1 MGLFQKIFQPKIEVK
16 GIDNL
21 ITDCSASVLDGDI
34 GFLFNGLYEDN
45 ILLNQGIASN
55 PDVFSIVTKLSKSS
69 AKIPFDLME
78 FDGDEWVKNE
88 DSSLLNLP
96 LNDFNFRYESMI
108 YLLNTGDIFWQETN
122 GSFDLVTNL
131 KNIPSNLVQI
141 NTNIRNEVNGY
152 LVDNLNGTE
161 TKLQVDEVSHLKF
174 FNPTSE
180 GLKSHR
186 GLSPLQAGKNSLE
199 ASNNRLI
206 ALASLYKNRG
216 ATNIISNES
225 DLIITPDERKTL
237 QTFTDKIIGGAK
249 NFNKSIVTSAKVRVT
264 PLGMSAT
271 DLKIV
276 EAQDMLRN
284 EICNIFGVPST
295 MFNNSSASTESNVKS
310 DNKKFYTDAVIPNND
325 FLLDYLNKSI
335 VPAYSSYENKQY
347 KLVQNV
353 SDIEALQQ
361 DELTKA
367 QKQQVEVT
375 TVLSIADNTTLTPE
389 QKDNL
394 LNQLGYEL

>member
-1 MGLFQKIFQPKIEVK
+1 M
-16 GIDNL
+16 
-21 ITDCSASVLDGDI
+21 
-34 GFLFNGLYEDN
+34 
-45 ILLNQGIASN
+45 
-55 PDVFSIVTKLSKSS
+55 
-69 AKIPFDLME
+69 
-78 FDGDEWVKNE
+78 
-88 DSSLLNLP
+88 
-96 LNDFNFRYESMI
+96 
-108 YLLNTGDIFWQETN
+108 
-122 GSFDLVTNL
+122 
-131 KNIPSNLVQI
+131 
-141 NTNIRNEVNGY
+141 
-152 LVDNLNGTE
+152 
-161 TKLQVDEVSHLKF
+161 
-174 FNPTSE
+174 
-180 GLKSHR
+180 
-186 GLSPLQAGKNSLE
+186 
-199 ASNNRLI
+199 
-206 ALASLYKNRG
+206 
-216 ATNIISNES
+216 
-225 DLIITPDERKTL
+225 IITPDERKTL

-249 NFNKSIVTSAKVRVT
+249 NFNKSIVTSAKIRVT

-325 FLLDYLNKSI
+325 FLLNYLNKSI

-394 LNQLGYEL
+394 LNQLGYEI